1 MWCTATTSRTEVTP
15 AEKQRFLDV
24 YEKEHATTMRVLR
37 AFPAEQAELRPHAQ
51 CKTARELAWVFVIE
65 RGLGTLVFDDVFASG
80 GPSGETPKAP
90 ESWDA
95 VLTALEQA
103 HVQFRDLVRS
113 MPEDKLGQPVKFF
126 VAPKKLGDVRR
137 MDFAW
142 FLLHDQIHHRGQFSI
157 YLRMAGGKVPSIYG
171 PTADEAMKLGARHS
185 ALGCARS
192 PGRRA
197 AGRGRAPRAEDRL

>member
-1 MWCTATTSRTEVTP
+1 MASTATTTRTVSA
-15 AEKQRFLDV
+15 AEKQRFLEV
-24 YEKEHATTMRVLR
+24 YEREHATTMRVLR
-37 AFPAEQAELRPHAQ
+37 ALPAQQAELRPHPM

-90 ESWDA
+90 DSWDA

-113 MPEDKLGQPVKFF
+113 TPETQLGQPVKFF
-126 VAPKKLGDVRR
+126 VAPKKLGDVTR

-142 FLLHDQIHHRGQFSI
+142 LLLHDQIHHRGQFSI
-157 YLRMAGGKVPSIYG
+157 YVRMAGGKVPSIYG
-171 PTADEAMKLGARHS
+171 PTADEPWM
-185 ALGCARS
+185 
-192 PGRRA
+192 
-197 AGRGRAPRAEDRL
+197 